1 MFKFRKGL
9 WVLLM
14 FIIILYVLLR
24 NGLFFVL
31 FGLFVMFIVVLKKLF
46 LKGLMECF
54 FIEFL
59 FWDFYVRFILDELV
73 LFFNFENFF
82 LKIFVFKGFLFVKNG
97 LRFLKFLYFF
107 VVFELS
113 CKFVWLILFLLL
125 FLFAFEVFVKLNL
138 KLLYIWGEIE
148 RLIVLF
154 L

>member
-1 MFKFRKGL
+1 
-9 WVLLM
+9 M

-59 FWDFYVRFILDELV
+59 FWDFYIRFILDELV

-82 LKIFVFKGFLFVKNG
+82 LNTFVFKGFLFVKNG

-125 FLFAFEVFVKLNL
+125 FLFVFEVFVKLNL